1 MDACRNITS
10 HDPSLYTLYY
20 KLKKIVHIS
29 LLLMSMP
36 AIVAQAQESD
46 TLGLE
51 EKKAQAK
58 ISNYNFLQQTLTYS
72 ALSHVSPPGC
82 ELGPIQAP
90 YILSADV
97 IPQFVLGGTWT
108 RFTAHLTPRYKVRIL
123 RDTSSPVRTPSFM
136 PGATV
141 FYPIKRTKP
150 GDLKIKY
157 FSVSFFHHSNGQD
170 GEEINDDG
178 TINTNNGNFST
189 NYLEPAFHFRQ
200 RYNNAPAQKKSEDDF
215 ICDDGYTGYREWYA
229 RTGIEIYLNTTEALR
244 SSYGNVRLNLTGGY
258 IWVSNYCDFITES
271 KDGKKRKKQVGDS
284 YLRESFRIVGNITLI
299 GGGRDQG
306 LSDFAHRINADI
318 QGYYR
323 IPSSPNSSVFVG
335 IGYVGSDTYNIYYQ
349 DNYFFVRAGIALGFF
364 VAPDIVGSK
373 RPNKVSE
380 KYLKE

>member
-1 MDACRNITS
+1 MLVA
-10 HDPSLYTLYY
+10 
-20 KLKKIVHIS
+20 
-29 LLLMSMP
+29 LLLLTMH
-36 AIVAQAQESD
+36 AVTAQQQEPD
-46 TLGLE
+46 TTTLE
-51 EKKAQAK
+51 EEKAQNK

-82 ELGPIQAP
+82 ELGPPNAP

-123 RDTSSPVRTPSFM
+123 RKESSPVHTPSFM

-141 FYPIKRTKP
+141 FYPIKRIKP

-157 FSVSFFHHSNGQD
+157 LSVSFFHHSNGQD
-170 GEEINDDG
+170 GAEFNDDG
-178 TINTNNGNFST
+178 TINTVNGNFST
-189 NYLEPAFHFRQ
+189 NYFEPALHFRQ
-200 RYNNAPAQKKSEDDF
+200 RYNNAAAQKKNEDDF
-215 ICDDGYTGYREWYA
+215 ICDDGSTGYREVYA
-229 RTGIEIYLNTTEALR
+229 RTGMEIYINTTKELR

-258 IWVSNYCDFITES
+258 IWVSKYCDFITES

-284 YLRESFRIVGNITLI
+284 YLREKFRIVSNITLI
-299 GGGRDQG
+299 GGDRDQG

-323 IPSSPNSSVFVG
+323 IPSSPNSSLFVG
-335 IGYVGSDTYNIYYQ
+335 VGYVGSDTYNIYYQ
-349 DNYFFVRAGIALGFF
+349 DNYFMVRAGLALGFF

-380 KYLKE
+380 KYLKK